1 MAGWTYSAW
10 ELNGAWG
17 TKPLGIGDE
26 AGGISMAVGILGAL
40 YEREQSGEGQKI
52 EVAMQEAVLGF
63 LNSTFHEH
71 FTGNKVGG
79 PPVQVADGYFT
90 LRAPPMDDETW
101 AKLAALMGREELRDD
116 PRFATAE
123 ARRKHQ
129 GELNRI
135 VCEWGRGKTRQELWV
150 SLRDLGY
157 FGAPVL
163 SLGEVME
170 DPHVKERG
178 VFFTAEHPTYGS
190 TTLMKPW
197 IRMSRTPSSIDR
209 LAPMLGEH
217 TDAILRDTLG
227 LSPEEIADLR
237 AQKIVR

>member
-1 MAGWTYSAW
+1 M
-10 ELNGAWG
+10 NGAWG

-40 YEREQSGEGQKI
+40 YERVQSGEGQKI
-52 EVAMQEAVLGF
+52 EVAMQEALLGF
-63 LNSTFHEH
+63 MNSTFHEH
-71 FTGNKVGG
+71 MTGNKVGG

-90 LRAPPMDDETW
+90 LRAPEMDDATW
-101 AKLAALMGREELRDD
+101 TELTAVMGREDDLRDD

-123 ARRKHQ
+123 ARRKHS

-135 VCEWGRGKTRQELWV
+135 VREWGRTKTRQELWV
-150 SLRDLGY
+150 GLRDLGY

-178 VFFTAEHPTYGS
+178 VFFPVDHPTYGS

-197 IRMSRTPSSIDR
+197 IHLSRTPTSIDR
-209 LAPMLGEH
+209 LSPTLGEH
-217 TDAILRDTLG
+217 TDAILRETLG
-227 LSPEEIADLR
+227 LSPEEVGDLR
-237 AQKIVR
+237 AQKVVR